1 MKIKNI
7 LYTLV
12 AISLLATPTLA
23 LAQGLGGDVTEFTG
37 TAAGTDV
44 TDLVVAITT
53 IVNALLALVAII
65 AVVFIVIG
73 GVRYITSQ
81 GDEDAVALA
90 KNTIIYSIIGL
101 IVVILSAVLINVFL
115 GLF

>member
-1 MKIKNI
+1 MKLPKS
-7 LYTLV
+7 LV
-12 AISLLATPTLA
+12 AFALVSLLATPTLA
-23 LAQGLGGDVTEFTG
+23 LAQGLSGDVTPFGG
-37 TAAGTDV
+37 TATGTDV
-44 TDLVVAITT
+44 TAIVTAIAT
-53 IVNALLALVAII
+53 IVNALLAVVAII

-90 KNTIIYSIIGL
+90 KNTIIYSIVGL
-101 IVVILSAVLINVFL
+101 IVIILSAVIINIFL